1 MVDTSSRAARWSIGG
16 TADRALM
23 RLSRSAITSFGAE
36 LPVSGLYLIPLNW
49 YGLWLAVTTA
59 APVALRSITVHEA
72 TWVGEGRSKI
82 TVRTPLVANISATVR
97 AKSSEAKRQ
106 S

>member
-1 MVDTSSRAARWSIGG
+1 
-16 TADRALM
+16 M
-23 RLSRSAITSFGAE
+23 RLSRSAITSLGAE

-72 TWVGEGRSKI
+72 TCVGEGRSKI
-82 TVRTPLVANISATVR
+82 NVRTPLVANISATVR